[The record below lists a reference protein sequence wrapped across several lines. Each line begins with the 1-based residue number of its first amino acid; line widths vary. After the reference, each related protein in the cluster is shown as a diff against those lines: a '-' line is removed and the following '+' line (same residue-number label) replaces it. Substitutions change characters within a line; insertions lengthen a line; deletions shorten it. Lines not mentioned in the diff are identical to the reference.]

1 MATEEKK
8 KPVKGILKSSSSF
21 DHEKHKEY
29 AHFFF
34 LFPFN
39 SVKECV
45 IVLYDVFLIRY
56 WEVNV
61 NVS

>member
-29 AHFFF
+29 AHI

-39 SVKECV
+39 TVKECV
-45 IVLYDVFLIRY
+45 IVLYDFFNKVLRSKY
-56 WEVNV
+56 
-61 NVS
+61 

>member
-29 AHFFF
+29 AHFFW
-34 LFPFN
+34 FPFN

-56 WEVNV
+56 
-61 NVS
+61 